1 MPLSWLPPRIVLVEV
16 RNPLNIGAAARAMAN
31 FGLRDL
37 VLVRPYHEAWKTA
50 ASARAGIQVLAQARV
65 VETLDAALEGI
76 VWAAATSDLRRR
88 KPEIPALDWPRDL
101 ETCDLTAP
109 WAVLFGSEKSGLGVE
124 ALSYCRAVFRLPTLP
139 DSPSMN
145 LGQAVA
151 VCAYELRR
159 RLPLNPAMPQPA
171 TGMADLRQ
179 RERIVETFLPI
190 LETIGVFRP
199 QHRASQQRRL
209 RSMMARWN
217 ISPGDARLLLGVG
230 RECRRALN
238 IK

>member
-1 MPLSWLPPRIVLVEV
+1 MSHSWLPPRIVLVGV

-37 VLVRPYHEAWKTA
+37 VLVRPYQEAWKTA
-50 ASARAGIQVLAQARV
+50 ASARAGLKVLAQARV
-65 VETLDAALEGI
+65 VATLDAALESI

-88 KPEIPALDWPRDL
+88 KPEIPALDWPHGL
-101 ETCDLTAP
+101 QACDLAAP
-109 WAVLFGSEKSGLGVE
+109 WALLFGSEKSGLGVE
-124 ALSYCRAVFRLPTLP
+124 EMSYCRTVFRLPTWP

-159 RLPLNPAMPQPA
+159 LQSNPVEPQPA
-171 TGMADLRQ
+171 NDSADLTQ
-179 RERIVETFLPI
+179 RERIVESFLPI

-209 RSMMARWN
+209 RSMLARWN
-217 ISPGDARLLLGVG
+217 LTPGDARLLLGVG
-230 RECRRALN
+230 RECRRTLKIN
-238 IK
+238 